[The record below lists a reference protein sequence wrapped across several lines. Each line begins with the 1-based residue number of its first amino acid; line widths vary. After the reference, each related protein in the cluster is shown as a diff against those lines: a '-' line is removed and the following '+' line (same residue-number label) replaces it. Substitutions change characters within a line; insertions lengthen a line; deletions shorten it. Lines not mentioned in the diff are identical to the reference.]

1 METPTPSDR
10 PGGADR
16 PHGAPEHE
24 SQSSEVRDEQ
34 TRGQGSFR
42 GKSHRGGTPRWAEH
56 LMLATDAFAQ
66 EMRGCVPGGF
76 SEHARGSVREALL
89 AVRSLLD
96 AGIERLE
103 EDEHK
108 PAARKI
114 EVE

>member
-1 METPTPSDR
+1 
-10 PGGADR
+10 
-16 PHGAPEHE
+16 
-24 SQSSEVRDEQ
+24 
-34 TRGQGSFR
+34 
-42 GKSHRGGTPRWAEH
+42 
-56 LMLATDAFAQ
+56 MLATDAFAQ
-66 EMRGCVPGGF
+66 EMRGCVPVGF

-96 AGIERLE
+96 VGIESLE